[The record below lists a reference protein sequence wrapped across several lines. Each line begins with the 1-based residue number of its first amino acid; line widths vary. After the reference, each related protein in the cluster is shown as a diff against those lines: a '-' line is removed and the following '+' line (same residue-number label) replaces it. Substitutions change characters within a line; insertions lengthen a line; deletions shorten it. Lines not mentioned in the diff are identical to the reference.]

1 MTSDRPKVSIVVPVY
16 NAAAYL
22 RRCVEGLLAQTYRN
36 LEIILVDDG
45 STDAG
50 GSICDRYAV
59 ENPTVKAYHI
69 PNGGASLARKFGL
82 QHATGEYIS
91 FADSDDCV
99 DRRYI
104 ETLYSLIERYGTDIS
119 ACNVL
124 RINSDKEI
132 PDDITGDD
140 SLLAFDELMPRF
152 FKYEF
157 WGLSAKLYKK
167 TVFSSIHF
175 PKATL
180 SEDYFV
186 MSQLFCNE
194 RQMAYTSAS
203 LYYYEYHDGS
213 LSHLKLSE
221 RSFEEFDNVKAVYD
235 AMLSN
240 CPQYAAAALS
250 NVVETCV
257 KLLNQI
263 RRDNEFTDRAAAM
276 KRFIATNI
284 FRIMCNR
291 HISWKLKISA
301 IIAICL

>member
-1 MTSDRPKVSIVVPVY
+1 MNSDRPKVSIVVPVY

-22 RRCVEGLLAQTYRN
+22 HRCVDGLLAQTYRN

-45 STDAG
+45 STDAS
-50 GSICDRYAV
+50 GSICDSYALG
-59 ENPTVKAYHI
+59 NPTVRTYHI

-82 QHATGEYIS
+82 QHASGEYVS

-132 PDDITGDD
+132 PEHIEGDD

-157 WGLSAKLYKK
+157 WGLYAKLYKK
-167 TVFSSIHF
+167 TVFSSVHF
-175 PKATL
+175 PEATL

-194 RQMAYTSAS
+194 RQMAYTSAN

-235 AMLSN
+235 AMLSK
-240 CPQYAAAALS
+240 CPQYAASALS
-250 NVVETCV
+250 NVVETCI
-257 KLLNQI
+257 KLLRQI
-263 RRDNEFTDRAAAM
+263 RRENKFPDRAAAM
-276 KRFIATNI
+276 KRFIRQNVC
-284 FRIMCNR
+284 RIIQNR
-291 HISWKLKISA
+291 HIYWKIKILA
-301 IIAICL
+301 VLNAV

>member
-1 MTSDRPKVSIVVPVY
+1 MNSNCPPVSVIVPVY

-22 RRCVEGLLAQTYRN
+22 NRCIDGLLAQTYRE

-45 STDAG
+45 STDSSG
-50 GSICDRYAV
+50 TICDRYAAG
-59 ENPTVKAYHI
+59 NPAVTVYHI

-82 QHATGEYIS
+82 EHATGEYVS
-91 FADSDDCV
+91 FVDSDDCI

-104 ETLYSLIERYGTDIS
+104 ETLYALIKRYGTRIS

-124 RINSDKEI
+124 RIDSDEDI
-132 PDDITGDD
+132 PDEISGNDT
-140 SLLAFDELMPRF
+140 LLAFDELMLRF

-157 WGLSAKLYKK
+157 WGFPAKLYKK
-167 TVFSSIHF
+167 SVFDAIDF

-194 RQMAYTSAS
+194 RQMAYTSAP
-203 LYYYEYHDGS
+203 LYYYEYHESS

-235 AMLSN
+235 SMRSA
-240 CPQYAAAALS
+240 CPRYAAAALS
-250 NVVETCV
+250 NLVETCV
-257 KLLNQI
+257 KLLGQI
-263 RRDNEFTDRAAAM
+263 HREKKFADRAAPM
-276 KRFIATNI
+276 KRFIRQNI
-284 FRIMCNR
+284 LRIASNR
-291 HISWKLKISA
+291 LIYWKLKILA
-301 IIAICL
+301 VLNAL